1 MTLVDRMQELLEAER
16 AGVKCL
22 DVMADQ
28 ASDMGK
34 KELFTLFRNDE
45 GKFCA
50 GLFGFLQA
58 RGAVP
63 TTNVGAFA
71 DKVIALPT
79 EAERVALLIK
89 GQRGSSAR
97 STRSPPG
104 RRTPGRRRSSPT
116 CGKCTSSI
124 SKSAGNSYRSGRK
137 R

>member
-1 MTLVDRMQELLEAER
+1 MTPIDRMQELLEAER

-28 ASDMGK
+28 AVNMEK
-34 KELFTLFRNDE
+34 KELFSLFRSDE

-58 RGAVP
+58 RGASP

-79 EAERVALLIK
+79 EPERVALLIK
-89 GQRGSSAR
+89 GQAWVVRKIDEI
-97 STRSPPG
+97 PPEEMNAEEKAFFADM
-104 RRTPGRRRSSPT
+104 REVHFVNIE
-116 CGKCTSSI
+116 KC
-124 SKSAGNSYRSGRK
+124 RK
-137 R
+137 FAV